1 MHVLDKYT
9 VRAISSSNVIQ
20 LDRWSTAYSPHFP
33 ASAAAGSA
41 VGGAGGH
48 YFCVHN
54 KVVLMSALISK
65 AINGSFGAFLSTL
78 FPLLTLS
85 LCSQQCALFI
95 HYSYTRKIL
104 WKIFILCHFPTWN
117 VIIFAIAEWH
127 PLCQRH
133 FLTCA
138 VQWVHVSF
146 SSLKIKSNGRMLNL
160 QFPVCSHSWAGIFS
174 GLATRWPDDTIRC
187 HPAASSLL
195 FIFLSSATKSP
206 GCSE

>member
-1 MHVLDKYT
+1 MFDVQRRGLSKKQSLMRLEKAKILKTAQSVKIFAGPHCKSIKYNIT
-9 VRAISSSNVIQ
+9 LSNIACMSWANIQ
-20 LDRWSTAYSPHFP
+20 SELFQAQMLYSWTDGAPHFP

-95 HYSYTRKIL
+95 IHTHVKFYEKYLFCVIFQLEMSLFSPLLSDTHCVNVTFWPVQCSGYTCQL
-104 WKIFILCHFPTWN
+104 F
-117 VIIFAIAEWH
+117 FA
-127 PLCQRH
+127 QN
-133 FLTCA
+133 
-138 VQWVHVSF
+138 
-146 SSLKIKSNGRMLNL
+146 KIK
-160 QFPVCSHSWAGIFS
+160 W
-174 GLATRWPDDTIRC
+174 
-187 HPAASSLL
+187 
-195 FIFLSSATKSP
+195 
-206 GCSE
+206 

>member
-1 MHVLDKYT
+1 MEYNIVKHCLHVLDKYT
-9 VRAISSSNVIQ
+9 VWAISSSNVIQ

-95 HYSYTRKIL
+95 IHTHVKFYEKYL
-104 WKIFILCHFPTWN
+104 FCVIFQLEMSLFSPLLSDAHCVN
-117 VIIFAIAEWH
+117 VTFWPVQCSGYMSA
-127 PLCQRH
+127 
-133 FLTCA
+133 FLR
-138 VQWVHVSF
+138 S
-146 SSLKIKSNGRMLNL
+146 K
-160 QFPVCSHSWAGIFS
+160 
-174 GLATRWPDDTIRC
+174 
-187 HPAASSLL
+187 
-195 FIFLSSATKSP
+195 
-206 GCSE
+206 